1 VHAMIFS
8 LTISSLFIVLVGSL
22 RNKAP
27 VRLHYSKSAVTRLS
41 NSAEGGKISLNA
53 ASDSLEPINVN
64 EFKIP
69 GQELAATTTLLTVLL
84 SMTPA
89 NALKDMD
96 DVDIYKDMDNGF
108 SVAKLPGWS
117 LMPKQPPTLSLQ
129 AIQPEEVIF
138 VASSFMEGEFIK
150 NLQLNVCTNH
160 VITDLLNDSLKN
172 MCIISATLRL
182 TAGPSSLLFTGAS
195 ITVTRS
201 NAGKLLKDFNIDWW
215 FAPLNSMADVGSPE
229 LIARLLSLQ
238 HQGVVSRRDVFVFL
252 LQEDLAFSVRC
263 CSYIQFGLFSTQL
276 WSHTISSTYNS
287 LHRDSSHMSAGRE
300 EGSTGTSVP
309 IHLRVGQRG
318 MSADTPDI

>member
-1 VHAMIFS
+1 MIFS
-8 LTISSLFIVLVGSL
+8 LAISSLFIVLVGSL
-22 RNKAP
+22 RNKAS
-27 VRLHYSKSAVTRLS
+27 VRLYCSKSAVTRLS
-41 NSAEGGKISLNA
+41 NPAERGKVILNA
-53 ASDSLEPINVN
+53 ASDSHEPINVN

-69 GQELAATTTLLTVLL
+69 GQVLAATTTLLTVLL

-150 NLQLNVCTNH
+150 NLQSNVWTSH
-160 VITDLLNDSLKN
+160 VITDLLNDFLKN
-172 MCIISATLRL
+172 MFIISATLRL
-182 TAGPSSLLFTGAS
+182 TPGPSALLFTGAS

-252 LQEDLAFSVRC
+252 LQEDQAFSVRC
-263 CSYIQFGLFSTQL
+263 CSYIQFVV
-276 WSHTISSTYNS
+276 
-287 LHRDSSHMSAGRE
+287 LHSIMESYHM
-300 EGSTGTSVP
+300 
-309 IHLRVGQRG
+309 L
-318 MSADTPDI
+318 DL